1 MNFKERLQKVKCF
14 VFDIDGVLTDGQLHI
29 LQDGTMLRNMN
40 IKDGYALRQAF
51 LKNYP
56 IFVISGSNAE
66 GVKQR
71 LKNLGIEEV
80 YLNCKDKL
88 DQLSLLL
95 VKHHLTYED
104 VLYMGDDIPDLPIL
118 KLAGLAVCPQ
128 DACQEVKAVSHY
140 ITQAKGGNGA
150 VREIIEIVMK
160 SKKMWDFTPH
170 R

>member
-51 LKNYP
+51 LKGYP
-56 IFVISGSNAE
+56 VFVISGSNAE

-71 LKNLGIEEV
+71 LKNLGINEV

-88 DQLSLLL
+88 DQLSMLL
-95 VKHHLTYED
+95 VKYNLSYEE
-104 VLYMGDDIPDLPIL
+104 VLYMGDDLPDMEVMKRCGVATCPLD
-118 KLAGLAVCPQ
+118 AVHQ
-128 DACQEVKAVSHY
+128 IKNISIY
-140 ITQAKGGNGA
+140 ISDYQGGKGA
-150 VREIIEIVMK
+150 VRDVIEQTL
-160 SKKMWDFTPH
+160 SLHGQFE
-170 R
+170 

>member
-29 LQDGTMLRNMN
+29 LQDGTMLRDMN
-40 IKDGYALRQAF
+40 IKDGYALRKAF

-104 VLYMGDDIPDLPIL
+104 VLYMGDDIPDLEVMKKCGVATCPID
-118 KLAGLAVCPQ
+118 AVHQ
-128 DACQEVKAVSHY
+128 IKDISIY
-140 ITQAKGGNGA
+140 ISDYCGGKGA
-150 VREIIEIVMK
+150 VRDIIEQTLTLHGKFI
-160 SKKMWDFTPH
+160 
-170 R
+170 

>member
-88 DQLSLLL
+88 DQLSVLL

-104 VLYMGDDIPDLPIL
+104 VLYMGDDIPDL
-118 KLAGLAVCPQ
+118 
-128 DACQEVKAVSHY
+128 E
-140 ITQAKGGNGA
+140 
-150 VREIIEIVMK
+150 VMK
-160 SKKMWDFTPH
+160 KCGVATCPNDAVHQIKAISIYISDYCILTYCLFLFW
-170 R
+170 

>member
-1 MNFKERLQKVKCF
+1 MNFKERLHKVKCF

-29 LQDGTMLRNMN
+29 LQDGTMLRHMN

-51 LKNYP
+51 LQNYP

-71 LKNLGIEEV
+71 LHNLGIDEV

-88 DQLSLLL
+88 DQLSMLL

-104 VLYMGDDIPDLPIL
+104 VLYMGDDIPDLEVMKKCGVATCPND
-118 KLAGLAVCPQ
+118 AVHQ
-128 DACQEVKAVSHY
+128 IKEISIY
-140 ITQAKGGNGA
+140 ISDYYGGKGA
-150 VREIIEIVMK
+150 VRDVIEQTLK
-160 SKKMWDFTPH
+160 LHGHFE
-170 R
+170 

>member
-51 LKNYP
+51 LKGYS

-88 DQLSLLL
+88 DQLSSLL
-95 VKHHLTYED
+95 VKHNLTYEN
-104 VLYMGDDIPDLPIL
+104 VLYMGDDLPDLEVMRKCGVATCPND
-118 KLAGLAVCPQ
+118 AVRQ
-128 DACQEVKAVSHY
+128 IKEASIY
-140 ITQAKGGNGA
+140 ISDYLGGKGA
-150 VREIIEIVMK
+150 VRDVIEQTLSLQGK
-160 SKKMWDFTPH
+160 FE
-170 R
+170 

>member
-29 LQDGTMLRNMN
+29 LQDGTMLRIMN

-71 LKNLGIEEV
+71 LKNLGIDEV

-104 VLYMGDDIPDLPIL
+104 VLYMGDDIPDLEVMKKCGVATCPND
-118 KLAGLAVCPQ
+118 AVHQ
-128 DACQEVKAVSHY
+128 IKNISIY
-140 ITQAKGGNGA
+140 ISDYCGGKGA
-150 VREIIEIVMK
+150 VRDVIEQTLRLHGH
-160 SKKMWDFTPH
+160 FE
-170 R
+170 

>member
-1 MNFKERLQKVKCF
+1 MNFKERLQNVKCF

-80 YLNCKDKL
+80 HLNCKDKL

-95 VKHHLTYED
+95 VKYNLTYKD
-104 VLYMGDDIPDLPIL
+104 VLYMGDDIPDLEVM
-118 KLAGLAVCPQ
+118 KKCGVATCPN
-128 DACQEVKAVSHY
+128 DAVSQIKNISIY
-140 ITQAKGGNGA
+140 ISDYCGGKGA
-150 VREIIEIVMK
+150 VRDVIEQTLRLHGH
-160 SKKMWDFTPH
+160 FE
-170 R
+170 

>member
-88 DQLSLLL
+88 DQLSVLL

-104 VLYMGDDIPDLPIL
+104 VLYMGDDIPDLEVMKKCGVATCPND
-118 KLAGLAVCPQ
+118 AVHQ
-128 DACQEVKAVSHY
+128 IKAISIY
-140 ITQAKGGNGA
+140 ISDYCGGKGA
-150 VREIIEIVMK
+150 VRDVIEQTLRLHGH
-160 SKKMWDFTPH
+160 FE
-170 R
+170 

>member
-88 DQLSLLL
+88 DKLSLLL
-95 VKHHLTYED
+95 VKHHLTYEN
-104 VLYMGDDIPDLPIL
+104 VLYMGDDIPDLEVMKKCGVATCPND
-118 KLAGLAVCPQ
+118 AVHQ
-128 DACQEVKAVSHY
+128 IKEVSIY
-140 ITQAKGGNGA
+140 ISDYCGGKGA
-150 VREIIEIVMK
+150 VRDVIEQTLRLHGH
-160 SKKMWDFTPH
+160 FE
-170 R
+170 

>member
-14 VFDIDGVLTDGQLHI
+14 VFDIDGVLTDGKLHI

-40 IKDGYALRQAF
+40 IKDGYALRQAY
-51 LKNYP
+51 LKGYF

-80 YLNCKDKL
+80 FLNCKDKL
-88 DQLSLLL
+88 DQLNSLL

-104 VLYMGDDIPDLPIL
+104 VLYMGDDLPDMEVMKKCGIATCPND
-118 KLAGLAVCPQ
+118 AVQ
-128 DACQEVKAVSHY
+128 QIKEISIY
-140 ITQAKGGNGA
+140 ISDKEGGRGA
-150 VREIIEIVMK
+150 VRDVIEQTLTLHGN
-160 SKKMWDFTPH
+160 FE
-170 R
+170 

>member
-66 GVKQR
+66 CVKQR

-104 VLYMGDDIPDLPIL
+104 VLYMGDDIPDLEVMKKCGVATCPND
-118 KLAGLAVCPQ
+118 AVHQ
-128 DACQEVKAVSHY
+128 IKDISIY
-140 ITQAKGGNGA
+140 ISDYCGGKGA
-150 VREIIEIVMK
+150 VRDIIEQTLTLHGKFI
-160 SKKMWDFTPH
+160 
-170 R
+170 

>member
-51 LKNYP
+51 LKGYP

-66 GVKQR
+66 GVKYR

-88 DQLSLLL
+88 DQLALLL
-95 VKHHLTYED
+95 VKHNLTYKD
-104 VLYMGDDIPDLPIL
+104 VLYMGDDIPDIEVMQKCGVATCPND
-118 KLAGLAVCPQ
+118 AVHQ
-128 DACQEVKAVSHY
+128 VKEISIY
-140 ITQAKGGNGA
+140 ISDYCGGKGA
-150 VREIIEIVMK
+150 VRDIIEQTLTLHGKFI
-160 SKKMWDFTPH
+160 
-170 R
+170 

>member
-104 VLYMGDDIPDLPIL
+104 VLYMGDDIPDLEVMKKCGVATCPND
-118 KLAGLAVCPQ
+118 AVHQ
-128 DACQEVKAVSHY
+128 IKNIAIY
-140 ITQAKGGNGA
+140 ISDYCGGKGA
-150 VREIIEIVMK
+150 VRDVIEQTLRLHGH
-160 SKKMWDFTPH
+160 FE
-170 R
+170 

>member
-95 VKHHLTYED
+95 VKHHRTISVRMVPNLRQRSNSLGVVPRPGCALFKVQT
-104 VLYMGDDIPDLPIL
+104 IL
-118 KLAGLAVCPQ
+118 RYCFLV
-128 DACQEVKAVSHY
+128 E
-140 ITQAKGGNGA
+140 
-150 VREIIEIVMK
+150 
-160 SKKMWDFTPH
+160 
-170 R
+170 

>member
-66 GVKQR
+66 GVKKR

-104 VLYMGDDIPDLPIL
+104 VLYMGDDIPDLEVMKKCGVATCPND
-118 KLAGLAVCPQ
+118 AVHQ
-128 DACQEVKAVSHY
+128 IKNISIY
-140 ITQAKGGNGA
+140 ISDYCGGKGA
-150 VREIIEIVMK
+150 VRDVIEQTLRLHGH
-160 SKKMWDFTPH
+160 FE
-170 R
+170 

>member
-80 YLNCKDKL
+80 YLNCKNKL

-104 VLYMGDDIPDLPIL
+104 VLYMGDDIPDLEVMIKCGVATCPID
-118 KLAGLAVCPQ
+118 AVHQ
-128 DACQEVKAVSHY
+128 IKDISIY
-140 ITQAKGGNGA
+140 ISDYCGGKGA
-150 VREIIEIVMK
+150 VRDIIEQTLTLHGKFI
-160 SKKMWDFTPH
+160 
-170 R
+170 

>member
-88 DQLSLLL
+88 DQLSVLL
-95 VKHHLTYED
+95 VKHQLTYED
-104 VLYMGDDIPDLPIL
+104 VLYMGDDIPDLEVMKKCGVATCPND
-118 KLAGLAVCPQ
+118 AVHQ
-128 DACQEVKAVSHY
+128 IKDISIY
-140 ITQAKGGNGA
+140 ISDYCGGKGA
-150 VREIIEIVMK
+150 VRDVIEQTLRLHGH
-160 SKKMWDFTPH
+160 FE
-170 R
+170 

>member
-56 IFVISGSNAE
+56 IFIISGSNAE

-95 VKHHLTYED
+95 IKHHLKYED
-104 VLYMGDDIPDLPIL
+104 VLYMGDDIPDLEVMKKCGVATCPND
-118 KLAGLAVCPQ
+118 AVHQ
-128 DACQEVKAVSHY
+128 IKEVSIY
-140 ITQAKGGNGA
+140 ISDYCGGKGA
-150 VREIIEIVMK
+150 VRDVIEQTLK
-160 SKKMWDFTPH
+160 LHGHFE
-170 R
+170 